1 MINWNFFCSLK
12 ALVANHILQAQKTIV
27 VSFRLQ
33 KRKKN
38 QIRNF
43 FRCSFNTLAAM
54 NSSQRPPP
62 IPPSRRYS
70 QQLQQQLQQQQQQL
84 QHKNSPNS
92 VQYPPISSSYQQQ
105 QPLPQ
110 RQVSSSS
117 VSSSI
122 SSSSAIGHAG
132 GMRQSITFHGQLNRH
147 TTNANSSNSNSFSG
161 NSNSKHLNDS
171 NTLTRR
177 NKPDRPVS
185 FAYGTLPDQNYLEN
199 QLRIYSEQLRS
210 ITESVRK
217 YSEQAKILS
226 EMKRQQ
232 QQMHQHHQKG
242 RPFDLSS
249 PQKTMTA
256 ASQVAATQ
264 ADDIAASSKNLRLFL
279 DSVRST
285 MNEIERDTEP
295 PPPAPISSSTSSI
308 NQTAHQQQQQ
318 QHSQRP
324 FPKTKSESGGISA
337 KTVTEAAKTPSD
349 QLRQF
354 LDAIRS
360 NQLPDENESD
370 LTTAADRF
378 SKFKEKMEHSRSK
391 STPNFNQYQLTSTN
405 VNESFTKLSDN
416 LRIMNEDLEALA
428 AASPRKCIPK
438 LRAGNVS
445 GCGGGVGSG
454 GTGNANAMDF
464 NQILD
469 RFSQMTNNVHSIE
482 SIDYLRKCSEALKHS
497 TKQLKISTVNQ
508 SSFSDSADSSS
519 CSTTPGSI
527 REAVQNLLQQ
537 PRNGVQIMDDRMKLF
552 IDILDTQ
559 SKFSQVKRNSIFN
572 LNCVI
577 FE

>member
-1 MINWNFFCSLK
+1 
-12 ALVANHILQAQKTIV
+12 
-27 VSFRLQ
+27 
-33 KRKKN
+33 
-38 QIRNF
+38 
-43 FRCSFNTLAAM
+43 
-54 NSSQRPPP
+54 
-62 IPPSRRYS
+62 
-70 QQLQQQLQQQQQQL
+70 
-84 QHKNSPNS
+84 
-92 VQYPPISSSYQQQ
+92 
-105 QPLPQ
+105 
-110 RQVSSSS
+110 
-117 VSSSI
+117 
-122 SSSSAIGHAG
+122 
-132 GMRQSITFHGQLNRH
+132 MRQSITFHGQLNRH
-147 TTNANSSNSNSFSG
+147 TTNTNSSSNSNSLSG
-161 NSNSKHLNDS
+161 NNSNSKHLSDS

-177 NKPDRPVS
+177 PKPDRPVS
-185 FAYGTLPDQNYLEN
+185 FAYGTLPDQNYLES

-232 QQMHQHHQKG
+232 QQMHQQTQKG

-249 PQKTMTA
+249 PQKTAAAATSTAA
-256 ASQVAATQ
+256 ASQVAAAQ

-285 MNEIERDTEP
+285 MNDLERDAEP

-308 NQTAHQQQQQ
+308 NQTTQQQPTQLLLQPQQQQQ
-318 QHSQRP
+318 QLSHPQRP

-360 NQLPDENESD
+360 NQLPDEDQSD

-438 LRAGNVS
+438 LRATAGS
-445 GCGGGVGSG
+445 GSG
-454 GTGNANAMDF
+454 GGGGPGSANAMDF

-559 SKFSQVKRNSIFN
+559 SKFSQVNRKFN
-572 LNCVI
+572 FV
-577 FE
+577 FESCHFCAY

>member
-1 MINWNFFCSLK
+1 
-12 ALVANHILQAQKTIV
+12 
-27 VSFRLQ
+27 
-33 KRKKN
+33 
-38 QIRNF
+38 
-43 FRCSFNTLAAM
+43 
-54 NSSQRPPP
+54 
-62 IPPSRRYS
+62 
-70 QQLQQQLQQQQQQL
+70 
-84 QHKNSPNS
+84 
-92 VQYPPISSSYQQQ
+92 
-105 QPLPQ
+105 
-110 RQVSSSS
+110 
-117 VSSSI
+117 
-122 SSSSAIGHAG
+122 
-132 GMRQSITFHGQLNRH
+132 MRQSITFHGQLNRH

-161 NSNSKHLNDS
+161 NSNKHSSSNES

-177 NKPDRPVS
+177 NKSDRPVS

-199 QLRIYSEQLRS
+199 QLRIYSDQLRS

-232 QQMHQHHQKG
+232 QMHQQKG

-249 PQKTMTA
+249 PQKATA
-256 ASQVAATQ
+256 ASQVAAAQ

-308 NQTAHQQQQQ
+308 NQTTQQQQSQ
-318 QHSQRP
+318 QLLMQQQQQRP

-360 NQLPDENESD
+360 NQLPEEDQTD

-438 LRAGNVS
+438 LRAGS
-445 GCGGGVGSG
+445 GGGGA
-454 GTGNANAMDF
+454 TGNAMPMDF

-469 RFSQMTNNVHSIE
+469 RFSQMTNNVHSHE

-559 SKFSQVKRNSIFN
+559 SKFSQVKEQTNFI
-572 LNCVI
+572 CI
-577 FE
+577 